1 MVENAKRSLAF
12 LCPACRQA
20 VILERSVFE
29 LAASNSRLS
38 CPCGKSALTIDV
50 MGDRVRLTVPCLLC
64 EEEHTVTC
72 STHAFLHEKTL
83 AFSCAASGL
92 DCCYVGEEGPVF
104 AAMKRLEETVD
115 QLESEAGDQGT
126 FLNDVVME
134 EILSEIRDI
143 GQRDGISCTCG
154 SREWKLKINYS
165 SVELFCAQC
174 GAALRI
180 PAATLS
186 DVEDLCCKP
195 KILLHGDKPKET

>member
-12 LCPACRQA
+12 LCPDCRQA
-20 VILERSVFE
+20 VILERSVFQ
-29 LAASNSRLS
+29 LASSSSRLS
-38 CPCGKSALTIDV
+38 CPCGKSALTIEV
-50 MGDRVRLTVPCLLC
+50 MGDRVRLSVPCLLC
-64 EEEHTVTC
+64 EQEHTVTC

-115 QLESEAGDQGT
+115 HLEEEAGARGT

-143 GQRDGISCTCG
+143 GKRDGISCTCG
-154 SREWKLKINYS
+154 SHDWKLQINYS
-165 SVELFCAQC
+165 SVELFCAHC
-174 GAALRI
+174 EAALRI
-180 PAATLS
+180 PAAALS

-195 KILLHGDKPKET
+195 SLLIRGAAPKEP